1 MRKGTEITI
10 APATPDDVIGMQEVF
25 YQGWLATYPNAEHGI
40 TLDDIEDRYKDRYA
54 EDKIAQGASRW
65 PIPPTVRPH

>member
-10 APATPDDVIGMQEVF
+10 VPATPDDVIGMREVL

-54 EDKIAQGASRW
+54 EEKIAQGREHMANS
-65 PIPPTVRPH
+65 PDGRPH